1 MERNYAKKE
10 ETREIKAKRLLWQS
24 RKRGISENDLLLS
37 TWFKKAEPTLSDEDL
52 DAYCSLI
59 NGDVNEWDLF
69 YWMSGTKPVPEEWD
83 NSIMHSLQKHCGND
97 KREERFFQ
105 PATENSKSVWFKS
118 LEKNENIISKCKF
131 DYLVVIWKL
140 EDTDMIRIVKIKY
153 NKP

>member
-1 MERNYAKKE
+1 MLRQLSKLRISATLQVRAVKTTTHFLQQENIMERNYAKKE

-83 NSIMHSLQKHCGND
+83 NSVMHSLQKHCGND

-105 PATENSKSVWFKS
+105 PATENSKSV
-118 LEKNENIISKCKF
+118 
-131 DYLVVIWKL
+131 
-140 EDTDMIRIVKIKY
+140 
-153 NKP
+153 

>member
-1 MERNYAKKE
+1 MLRQLSKLRISATLPVRAVKTTTHLLQQENIMERNYAKKE

-105 PATENSKSVWFKS
+105 PATENSKSV
-118 LEKNENIISKCKF
+118 
-131 DYLVVIWKL
+131 
-140 EDTDMIRIVKIKY
+140 
-153 NKP
+153 

>member
-1 MERNYAKKE
+1 MLRQLSKLRISTKLSSNLIILPQIRTIKTTTPLAQNVLVRDYANKN

-37 TWFKKAEPTLSDEDL
+37 TWFKKTESTLTDQEL
-52 DAYCSLI
+52 DDYCALI

-83 NSIMHSLQKHCGND
+83 NSVMHSLQKHCSND

-105 PATENSKSVWFKS
+105 PATENSKSV
-118 LEKNENIISKCKF
+118 
-131 DYLVVIWKL
+131 
-140 EDTDMIRIVKIKY
+140 
-153 NKP
+153 

>member
-1 MERNYAKKE
+1 MLRQLSKLRISATLPVRAVKTTTHLLQQENIMERNYAKKE

-69 YWMSGTKPVPEEWD
+69 YS
-83 NSIMHSLQKHCGND
+83 
-97 KREERFFQ
+97 RFFN
-105 PATENSKSVWFKS
+105 TCS
-118 LEKNENIISKCKF
+118 L
-131 DYLVVIWKL
+131 LKL
-140 EDTDMIRIVKIKY
+140 LF
-153 NKP
+153 